1 MRYEYSMDIIT
12 FYDLGKQGR
21 LGNQLFQIAT
31 TVATA
36 LRNNIVYAFPKW
48 EYNKQ
53 LRTPIQSFVNDYE
66 EKIKLSFDNIY
77 REETFNYNEIDLS
90 NLIKKDNT
98 VNVISLSGYFQSEKY
113 FKDYRPSII
122 RLFAP
127 SSELHK
133 EVINKYYSISSQT
146 YFAPTCSIHVRRTDY
161 VDNQFYHPL
170 DMEYYTDSIIKM
182 IVDEQVANY
191 IVFSDDIDW
200 CKEHFA
206 PLIHL
211 FKDISIKFSE
221 GNDELTD
228 LMLMKYCHHHIIANS
243 SFSWWGAWLCI
254 NPEKKVIF
262 PPKWFGPACNHDSK
276 DLIF

>member
-1 MRYEYSMDIIT
+1 MPVGKPIT
-12 FYDLGKQGR
+12 S
-21 LGNQLFQIAT
+21 
-31 TVATA
+31 V
-36 LRNNIVYAFPKW
+36 
-48 EYNKQ
+48 
-53 LRTPIQSFVNDYE
+53 
-66 EKIKLSFDNIY
+66 
-77 REETFNYNEIDLS
+77 
-90 NLIKKDNT
+90 
-98 VNVISLSGYFQSEKY
+98 
-113 FKDYRPSII
+113 
-122 RLFAP
+122 
-127 SSELHK
+127 
-133 EVINKYYSISSQT
+133 
-146 YFAPTCSIHVRRTDY
+146 HVRRGDYLKHTDVY
-161 VDNQFYHPL
+161 CLCDVDYYKKS
-170 DMEYYTDSIIKM
+170 MELVGDSFFIFI
-182 IVDEQVANY
+182 
-191 IVFSDDIDW
+191 SDDIDW